1 MSVTPSPEQSM
12 VTARAS
18 VMLYDDS
25 TKKWS
30 TVGASHGT
38 PASANLSKL
47 HIYFNGS
54 VGTYRVV
61 GRKVSDHDVVLN
73 CPITRTVRYNQA
85 TPTFHQ
91 WKDNKQV
98 YGLNFA
104 SREDADSFANAML
117 NAVEHLTSLHRSKQ
131 SLAQVA
137 PPSSTSSNSQTPS
150 NPSLNSVGSGV
161 SNSLHT
167 PQPSN
172 GKPGA
177 GPGVGP
183 GVSSAVRIQ
192 TVAQTHPIPPN
203 LTSALDAALSQPQSQ
218 SQSRPP
224 SQPPHGVNG
233 PSASS
238 SPPAVHL
245 NNCFDYSQQLSGMV
259 NTCIL
264 NCVHCICIF
273 MAWSSQIENKLAIII
288 MYVLE

>member
-30 TVGASHGT
+30 TVGATQGT

-61 GRKVSDHDVVLN
+61 GRKVSDHDVVIN

-98 YGLNFA
+98 YGLNFTN
-104 SREDADSFANAML
+104 REDADSFANAML

-150 NPSLNSVGSGV
+150 NPSLNSVGSGF
-161 SNSLHT
+161 SNSLLT

-177 GPGVGP
+177 GAGAGAGVGP
-183 GVSSAVRIQ
+183 GVGSAVRIQ
-192 TVAQTHPIPPN
+192 TVAQTHPVPSNFTP
-203 LTSALDAALSQPQSQ
+203 ALETALPQPQAQ
-218 SQSRPP
+218 PRPP
-224 SQPPHGVNG
+224 SQPPHSVNG

-259 NTCIL
+259 NT
-264 NCVHCICIF
+264 
-273 MAWSSQIENKLAIII
+273 
-288 MYVLE
+288 